1 MTKLYSTASASFST
15 VASPLYATHHSAIYN
30 LDAATGGTALS
41 TGTVYA
47 QYNVTEESMTAAD
60 AADATPNLADF
71 QLFRYEGGATTIT
84 SNSTSPTFTS
94 SETFK
99 IQESV
104 KNQEALSSA
113 VTVTLGGTGADDF
126 VAAVSAAGLTNVSA
140 TKLSTGAIQL

>member
-1 MTKLYSTASASFST
+1 MT
-15 VASPLYATHHSAIYN
+15 
-30 LDAATGGTALS
+30 
-41 TGTVYA
+41 
-47 QYNVTEESMTAAD
+47 
-60 AADATPNLADF
+60 TPNVGDF

-94 SETFK
+94 SETFT

-126 VAAVSAAGLTNVSA
+126 IAAVNTNAEINKRFS
-140 TKLSTGAIQL
+140 K